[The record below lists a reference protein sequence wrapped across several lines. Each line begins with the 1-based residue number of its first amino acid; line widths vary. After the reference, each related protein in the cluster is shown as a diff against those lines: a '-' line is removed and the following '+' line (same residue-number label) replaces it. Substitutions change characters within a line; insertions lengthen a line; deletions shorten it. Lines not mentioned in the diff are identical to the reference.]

1 MVLLG
6 RPAGAQT
13 VPPKLVPFNDFLQQ
27 VSRVVPT
34 SYLAQSTSRVKT
46 PAAFEV
52 MRQHI
57 LTMYGGVSVRHSFL
71 LGSDPY
77 DCVPI
82 MQQPAVRLR
91 GLKSIATAPPQP
103 PVPTGA
109 PPSNPQA
116 SPASQLRPGQT
127 LDALGNAVHCEE
139 GTIPMRRITL
149 EELSRFETLQQFFKK
164 DG

>member
-1 MVLLG
+1 MKTKLASCGTFVFALVLGIVLLG

-13 VPPKLVPFNDFLQQ
+13 PNLLSFSDFLQQ
-27 VSRVVPT
+27 VSRVAPT

-46 PAAFEV
+46 AAAFEE

-57 LTMYGGVSVRHSFL
+57 LTMYGGVSVKHSFL

-91 GLKSIATAPPQP
+91 GLKSIATA
-103 PVPTGA
+103 
-109 PPSNPQA
+109 
-116 SPASQLRPGQT
+116 
-127 LDALGNAVHCEE
+127 
-139 GTIPMRRITL
+139 
-149 EELSRFETLQQFFKK
+149 
-164 DG
+164 